1 MKNEVDNYSAQQKK
15 HDKTKWLPDQT
26 SNLSIE
32 LISKQGLITLN
43 VDNVKA
49 ILMGVNVYRFTN
61 KINRPRGM
69 YSHVDEQ

>member
-32 LISKQGLITLN
+32 LIPKQGLITLN

-49 ILMGVNVYRFTN
+49 ILMGVNVY
-61 KINRPRGM
+61 
-69 YSHVDEQ
+69 